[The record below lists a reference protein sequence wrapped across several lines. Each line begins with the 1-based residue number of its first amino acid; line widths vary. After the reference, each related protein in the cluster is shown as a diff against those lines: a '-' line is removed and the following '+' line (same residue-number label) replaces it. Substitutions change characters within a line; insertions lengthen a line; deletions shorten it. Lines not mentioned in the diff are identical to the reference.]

1 MSTFTLDSSI
11 SEVLY
16 DGTSVSE
23 VVYNGTSV
31 WTPPSTGITYSWVGG
46 GPGTGA
52 SNIPSGAG
60 DDYVIVNILSNS
72 ATLGEHVFWHNTT
85 KKLYRNT
92 GAGTGLSALSLTGS
106 TQIWQYYPW
115 TGWYYT
121 SSTIHSTTYVWAE
134 VVDSDN
140 IADAGQVFGDYVFT
154 SSLPQLV
161 TKD

>member
-1 MSTFTLDSSI
+1 MSITLDSSVTEI
-11 SEVLY
+11 TF
-16 DGTSVSE
+16 DGTDVTE
-23 VVYNGTSV
+23 VIYNTVSV

-46 GPGTGA
+46 GAGTGA

-60 DDYVIVNILSNS
+60 DDYVIVNLLSNS
-72 ATLGEHVFWHNTT
+72 ATTGEHVFWHNTT
-85 KKLYRNT
+85 GKLYRDT
-92 GAGTGLSALSLTGS
+92 GASTGLSALSLTDS

-140 IADAGQVFGDYVFT
+140 IADAGQGYGDYVFT